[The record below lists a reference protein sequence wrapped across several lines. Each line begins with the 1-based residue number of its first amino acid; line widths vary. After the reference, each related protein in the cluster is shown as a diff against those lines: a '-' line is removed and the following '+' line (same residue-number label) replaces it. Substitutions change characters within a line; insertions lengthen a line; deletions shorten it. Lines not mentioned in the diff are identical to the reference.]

1 MSKEF
6 YTDKEMDEW
15 AKKSQPKAAP
25 KLAPRL
31 GLEPVF
37 DAPQK
42 PKAKA
47 SGPKDFYTDE
57 EMASYAASVPS
68 GDISKTESTLRGAAQ
83 GATFGFAD
91 ELQGGA
97 LGALEAFKSGGATS
111 FREAYEAQRDAA
123 RQKYQA
129 AQMANPNFYMGGQFA
144 GGVASS
150 FVPGLAVARGASLAS
165 NVAKTGAQAALAGLG
180 ESEAKT
186 ASGMAVDALKSGA
199 VGAAF
204 PLAFK
209 GAKEVAKAVIPGAK
223 AGAANTVVANLSRV
237 TGVSKEQAKA
247 YKEMLDNP
255 DKYKQAIEAADSF
268 VKNADEY
275 LIKAG
280 NLDKKVRDAVSTAYG
295 NLEKQAVR
303 FNIKPENAEVFQKV
317 SGDVTDGFNA
327 LLQQA
332 ADKDFYSSGT
342 RKALTQASRIMVNAT
357 PDAKKLLQ
365 SGPPTPA
372 SMIKLKEMTAKA
384 ALEARRTIDDVLYKG
399 GKKGS
404 ATLSMA
410 DEQILQEARD
420 LAQKAVQTDLPGAA
434 SMKEADALFSAFK
447 QKAESYL
454 KQFSGKDNKPDI
466 NKLTG
471 FLKGA
476 GGQNQ
481 QAVREINEQR
491 FMNYIQENSKKLGL
505 SKSTVNELIDAAKP
519 LRDAQDL
526 ARLGAQTGQSTGRSL
541 MGIGLASGLG
551 ILGGPVGAVVG
562 AATLPVTNPSGYL
575 AAINQMRNVVAKIG
589 EKKAGQLF
597 GKAWPKVKQAIA
609 RTAATNMPS
618 GGQE

>member
-1 MSKEF
+1 MKRIL
-6 YTDKEMDEW
+6 TDKEME
-15 AKKSQPKAAP
+15 ALEKSTAPAAP
-25 KLAPRL
+25 TGRGATFSPAEQNV
-31 GLEPVF
+31 GIS
-37 DAPQK
+37 
-42 PKAKA
+42 
-47 SGPKDFYTDE
+47 SGPKIISDS
-57 EMASYAASVPS
+57 EMAAMEMADS
-68 GDISKTESTLRGAAQ
+68 GDISKTESALRGAAQ

-123 RQKYQA
+123 RQKFQA
-129 AQMANPNFYMGGQFA
+129 AQMANPMSYLGGQVA

-165 NVAKTGAQAALAGLG
+165 NVVKTGGQAALAGLG

-204 PLAFK
+204 PVAFK
-209 GAKEVAKAVIPGAK
+209 GAKEIAKAVVPGAK

-280 NLDKKVRDAVSTAYG
+280 NLDKKVRDAVSSAYG

-303 FNIKPENAEVFQKV
+303 FNIQPENAEVFQKV
-317 SGDVTDGFNA
+317 SGEVTDGFNV

-342 RKALTQASRIMVNAT
+342 RNALKKASRIMVNDT
-357 PDAKKLLQ
+357 PEAKKLLE
-365 SGPPTPA
+365 SGTPA
-372 SMIKLKEMTAKA
+372 AMIKLQEMNAKA

-399 GKKGS
+399 GEKGTK
-404 ATLSMA
+404 TLSA
-410 DEQILQEARD
+410 SDEQILQEARD
-420 LAQKAVQTDLPGAA
+420 LAQKAVQTDLPGAS

-454 KQFSGKDNKPDI
+454 KQFSGKDQKPDI

-491 FMNYIQENSKKLGL
+491 FMNYIQENSSKLGL
-505 SKSTVNELIDAAKP
+505 SKSTVNELIEAAKP

-541 MGIGLASGLG
+541 MGIGLTGALG
-551 ILGGPVGAVVG
+551 FVAGPVGAAVG
-562 AATLPVTNPSGYL
+562 AASLPVTNPAAYL
-575 AAINQMRNVVAKIG
+575 AAINQMRNVVDKIG

-597 GKAWPKVKQAIA
+597 GKSWPKVKQAIA
-609 RTAATNMPS
+609 KTTATNLQRE
-618 GGQE
+618 GEE

>member
-1 MSKEF
+1 
-6 YTDKEMDEW
+6 
-15 AKKSQPKAAP
+15 
-25 KLAPRL
+25 
-31 GLEPVF
+31 
-37 DAPQK
+37 
-42 PKAKA
+42 
-47 SGPKDFYTDE
+47 
-57 EMASYAASVPS
+57 
-68 GDISKTESTLRGAAQ
+68 
-83 GATFGFAD
+83 
-91 ELQGGA
+91 
-97 LGALEAFKSGGATS
+97 
-111 FREAYEAQRDAA
+111 
-123 RQKYQA
+123 
-129 AQMANPNFYMGGQFA
+129 
-144 GGVASS
+144 
-150 FVPGLAVARGASLAS
+150 
-165 NVAKTGAQAALAGLG
+165 
-180 ESEAKT
+180 
-186 ASGMAVDALKSGA
+186 MAVDALKSGA

-204 PLAFK
+204 PVAFK
-209 GAKEVAKAVIPGAK
+209 GAKEIAKAVVPGAK

-280 NLDKKVRDAVSTAYG
+280 NLDKKVRDAVSSAYG

-303 FNIKPENAEVFQKV
+303 FNIQPENAEVFQKV
-317 SGDVTDGFNA
+317 SGEVTDGFNA

-342 RKALTQASRIMVNAT
+342 RNALKKASRIMVNDT
-357 PDAKKLLQ
+357 PEAKKLLE
-365 SGPPTPA
+365 SGTPA
-372 SMIKLKEMTAKA
+372 AMIKLQEMSAKA

-399 GKKGS
+399 GEKGTK
-404 ATLSMA
+404 TLSA
-410 DEQILQEARD
+410 SDEQILQEARD
-420 LAQKAVQTDLPGAA
+420 LAQKAVQTDLPGAS

-454 KQFSGKDNKPDI
+454 KQFSGKDQKPDI

-491 FMNYIQENSKKLGL
+491 FMNYIQENSSKLGL
-505 SKSTVNELIDAAKP
+505 SKSTVNELIEAAKP

-541 MGIGLASGLG
+541 MGIGLTGALG
-551 ILGGPVGAVVG
+551 FVAGPVGAAVG
-562 AATLPVTNPSGYL
+562 AASLPVTNPAAYL
-575 AAINQMRNVVAKIG
+575 AAINQMRNVVDKIG

-597 GKAWPKVKQAIA
+597 GKSWPKVKQAIA
-609 RTAATNMPS
+609 KTTATNLQRE
-618 GGQE
+618 GEE